1 MLIVELLPTLRSSL
15 VYLASEGKEVLV
27 DELGRQAVASVL
39 LGSLDVRVHLV
50 LRLEPLVTAEY
61 IEHYIQLNMICPV
74 YNGKPLVRA
83 GEWTIASLVHHVQL
97 ELGLVGIR

>member
-39 LGSLDVRVHLV
+39 LGSLDVIVRQV
-50 LRLEPLVTAEY
+50 LGLELLVTTEY
-61 IEHYIQLNMICPV
+61 IKHYTRLKCVPN
-74 YNGKPLVRA
+74 K
-83 GEWTIASLVHHVQL
+83 
-97 ELGLVGIR
+97 